1 MLKRGGL
8 IMHTREILSEKQS
21 DIAAAYWKFT
31 LGQQAEKEHKMM
43 WKIHQEVVWKVH
55 KLREI
60 IRDLSAEFDDKIDK
74 KQVQSEH
81 IQGLLSMERSDS
93 FVNKNR

>member
-1 MLKRGGL
+1 MFIGRF
-8 IMHTREILSEKQS
+8 IL
-21 DIAAAYWKFT
+21 D
-31 LGQQAEKEHKMM
+31 QQAEKEHKMM

-55 KLREI
+55 KLWEI